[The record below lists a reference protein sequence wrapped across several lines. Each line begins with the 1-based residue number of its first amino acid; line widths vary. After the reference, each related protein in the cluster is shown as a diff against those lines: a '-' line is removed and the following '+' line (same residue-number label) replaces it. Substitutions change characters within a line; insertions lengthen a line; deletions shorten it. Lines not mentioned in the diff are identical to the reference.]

1 MSEDAVER
9 AALLLLTLGPAEA
22 AEVLKNLGPKEVQK
36 LGTVMAAL
44 PAKPREEVEP
54 VLDEAIEYVQRGA
67 PIEPDPE
74 QIREMLTQALGDD
87 KASHIIARIMQGSD
101 TAAIESLKWLDPA
114 TAADLIKNEHPQ
126 IIATILVHL
135 EFDQAAEILKHF
147 PERLRNEVILRIATL
162 EGVQPLALKELNEAL
177 GNLLANAASSTKSK
191 AMGGVRHVA
200 EILNFAGAQLE
211 NEVIEAVREY
221 DPDLAQKILDEMFVF
236 ENLIDMDDRSLQT
249 VLREDLEAKG
259 PVRVSEVEAAQKE
272 ILKIVRRLAEEGQI
286 VLPGKGGE
294 EGFV

>member
-74 QIREMLTQALGDD
+74 QIREMLTQVLGDD

-162 EGVQPLALKELNEAL
+162 EGV
-177 GNLLANAASSTKSK
+177 
-191 AMGGVRHVA
+191 
-200 EILNFAGAQLE
+200 
-211 NEVIEAVREY
+211 
-221 DPDLAQKILDEMFVF
+221 
-236 ENLIDMDDRSLQT
+236 
-249 VLREDLEAKG
+249 
-259 PVRVSEVEAAQKE
+259 
-272 ILKIVRRLAEEGQI
+272 
-286 VLPGKGGE
+286 
-294 EGFV
+294 